1 MISDDLKSIHAAL
14 GNLGGKISEEQW
26 DVIRQ
31 ARENLKACVEYVRTL
46 ETHFVPVSSAYP
58 QAIGAQEA
66 GHANA

>member
-14 GNLGGKISEEQW
+14 GNMGGKISEDQW
-26 DVIRQ
+26 NVVRL
-31 ARENLKACVEYVRTL
+31 ARENLKACADDVQAL